1 MLPTLHQELI
11 DLLDLELRD
20 PTQNEYG
27 FKGYYPVLDTH
38 LMWYSG
44 IEYGWKFAEKVKIS
58 KNLSGWYFYGAIP
71 IDSEAAIVQHLIN
84 LKRQL
89 NDAVIY
95 VKKQKIKYKLSSIEK
110 DFPK

>member
-1 MLPTLHQELI
+1 MLPTLPQELI

-44 IEYGWKFAEKVKIS
+44 IEDGWKLVRFGLKKDLKKI
-58 KNLSGWYFYGAIP
+58 
-71 IDSEAAIVQHLIN
+71 
-84 LKRQL
+84 R
-89 NDAVIY
+89 
-95 VKKQKIKYKLSSIEK
+95 
-110 DFPK
+110 

>member
-1 MLPTLHQELI
+1 MLPTLPQELI

-38 LMWYSG
+38 LMWYS
-44 IEYGWKFAEKVKIS
+44 EKYGWKFAEKVKIS

-84 LKRQL
+84 LKRQMR
-89 NDAVIY
+89 DAVLY
-95 VKKQKIKYKLSSIEK
+95 VKKQKIKHKLASINK
-110 DFPK
+110 DFSK